1 MKRRLAAFSFF
12 LILLSGACAA
22 PAMVAF
28 WAKSTPTPTPTL
40 TPSPTP
46 TLTPTPTPTPTPLP
60 AARLHLAEDA
70 LFLGDFEQAL
80 AQYQEA
86 YTGAKDAETRA
97 IAATGIGRSLFN
109 LRNYSSAIT
118 WFTTAIEEN
127 APNADLSE
135 AWYYLAESQMI
146 QQNYATAADAYAKY
160 LELRPGLLDGYIQ
173 QWRGDALLAA
183 GNGPAAAEAYQA
195 ALDASPPGDPSWI
208 RIKLARA
215 YTLAQDY
222 TSAVTAYLDVYQT
235 SSDDNARANANY
247 LLGRLYLD
255 LGETDQAYA
264 RFTEAVLRFP
274 SASESYS
281 GLVELVNAGIPVND
295 LDRGKVD
302 YFAGQYGLGAD
313 ALTRIIESGSA
324 PAEAWYYRALCRRA
338 MREYGNALEDFN
350 VVIQNYQGD
359 PVWPRAFSEKAF
371 TLWAYLDQ
379 YQPAAE
385 TLLEYVRLAPDA
397 SDAPDRLYEAA
408 RIFERGGYLTKAAET
423 WERVIDA
430 YPSSSNAYRALF
442 LAGVTFYRL
451 QNYPDARTIF
461 QRALVL
467 SSYPGDQAAAYLWI
481 GKTHQAEGH
490 PDLAQEAWR
499 QAVQADPTGYYSER
513 AAELLIGR
521 APFSILNPFDVGYDL
536 NAERPAAE
544 SWLKTTFNLP
554 PETNLADMTSFMS
567 FPAFLRAEELYR
579 LGEYALARDEY
590 ETVRQQVLHDP
601 VQTFRLMNH
610 LLERNFYRQAILS
623 SRQILDLAGL
633 DDAGTLSAPPYFNH
647 IRFGIYYRDLILS
660 AADAEQLNPLFLLS
674 VIRQES
680 LFEPFARSSASARGL
695 LQIMPAT
702 GQEIA
707 TQLNWPPGYT
717 DRDLSRPIV
726 SIRFGARYLARQ
738 RDYFGGDLVAALAAY
753 NGGPGNTLQW
763 VELSKGDP
771 DLLLEVIRADETRRY
786 IMNIFE
792 NFNIYRLIYERKP

>member
-12 LILLSGACAA
+12 LILLTGACAA
-22 PAMVAF
+22 PAMTSF
-28 WAKSTPTPTPTL
+28 WANPTPTSTPTF

-86 YTGAKDAETRA
+86 YAGAKDAETRV

-109 LRNYSSAIT
+109 LRNYPSAIT

-127 APNADLSE
+127 APNSDLSE
-135 AWYYLAESQMI
+135 AWYYLAEAQMI
-146 QQNYATAADAYAKY
+146 QQNYTAAAEAYAKY
-160 LELRPGLLDGYIQ
+160 LELRSGLLDGYIQ

-183 GNGPAAAEAYQA
+183 GDGRAAAEAYQA
-195 ALDASPPGDPSWI
+195 ALAASPPGDPSWI

-222 TSAVTAYLDVYQT
+222 TSAVTTYLDVYQT

-247 LLGRLYLD
+247 LLGQLYLN

-264 RFTEAVLRFP
+264 RFTETILRFP

-281 GLVELVNAGIPVND
+281 GLVELVNAGVPVND

-313 ALTRIIESGSA
+313 ALTRVIESGSA
-324 PAEAWYYRALCRRA
+324 SAEAWYYRALCRRA
-338 MREYGNALEDFN
+338 MREYGSALEDFN

-379 YQPAAE
+379 YQQASE

-397 SDAPDRLYEAA
+397 PDAPDRLYEAA

-442 LAGVTFYRL
+442 LAGITFYRL

-467 SSYPGDQAAAYLWI
+467 SSSPGDQAAAYLWI

-490 PDLAQEAWR
+490 PELAQEAWR

-521 APFSILNPFDVGYDL
+521 PPFSILNPFDVGYDL
-536 NAERPAAE
+536 NTERPAAE
-544 SWLKTTFNLP
+544 AWLKTTFNLP
-554 PETNLADMTSFMS
+554 PETNLADMTSFMG

-590 ETVRQQVLHDP
+590 EIVRQQVLNDP
-601 VQTFRLMNH
+601 AQTFRLMNH
-610 LLERNFYRQAILS
+610 LLQKNLYRQAILS
-623 SRQILDLAGL
+623 SRQILNLAGL
-633 DDAGTLSAPPYFNH
+633 DDAGTLSAPSYFNH

-702 GQEIA
+702 GQELA

-738 RDYFGGDLVAALAAY
+738 RDYFDGDLVAALAAY

-763 VELSKGDP
+763 VELAKGDP

>member
-1 MKRRLAAFSFF
+1 
-12 LILLSGACAA
+12 
-22 PAMVAF
+22 
-28 WAKSTPTPTPTL
+28 
-40 TPSPTP
+40 
-46 TLTPTPTPTPTPLP
+46 PTPTPTPLP

-80 AQYQEA
+80 AQYQETYA
-86 YTGAKDAETRA
+86 EAKDAETRVA
-97 IAATGIGRSLFN
+97 AATGIGRALFN
-109 LRNYSSAIT
+109 LRNYPSAIT

-127 APNADLSE
+127 APNSDPSE
-135 AWYYLAESQMI
+135 AWYYLAEAQMI
-146 QQNYATAADAYAKY
+146 QQNYAAAAEAYAKY
-160 LELRPGLLDGYIQ
+160 MELRPGLLDGYIQ

-183 GNGPAAAEAYQA
+183 GNAPAAIEAYRA
-195 ALDASPPGDPSWI
+195 ALEASPPGDPSWI

-215 YTLAQDY
+215 YAMAQDY
-222 TSAVTAYLDVYQT
+222 TSAVTTYLDVYQT
-235 SSDDNARANANY
+235 SSDDSARANANY
-247 LLGRLYLD
+247 LLGQLYLE
-255 LGETDQAYA
+255 LGETEQAYA
-264 RFTEAVLRFP
+264 RFTEAILRFP
-274 SASESYS
+274 AASESYS

-313 ALTRIIESGSA
+313 ALTRVIESGSA
-324 PAEAWYYRALCRRA
+324 PAEAWFYRALCRRA

-359 PVWPRAFSEKAF
+359 AVWSRAYSEKAF

-379 YQPAAE
+379 YQQAAE

-408 RIFERGGYLTKAAET
+408 RIFERGGYLTRAAET

-442 LAGVTFYRL
+442 LTGITFYRL
-451 QNYPDARTIF
+451 QNYSGARTIF

-467 SSYPGDQAAAYLWI
+467 SSSPGDQAAAYLWI

-521 APFSILNPFDVGYDL
+521 PPFSILNPFDVGYDL
-536 NAERPAAE
+536 NAERPTAE
-544 SWLKTTFNLP
+544 AWLKTTFNLP
-554 PETNLADMTSFMS
+554 PETNLADLTSFMS
-567 FPAFLRAEELYR
+567 SPAFLRAEELYR

-590 ETVRQQVLHDP
+590 ETVRQQVLNDP

-610 LLERNFYRQAILS
+610 LLEKNFYRQAILS

-633 DDAGTLSAPPYFNH
+633 DDAGTLSAPSYFNH
-647 IRFGIYYRDLILS
+647 IRFGIYFKDLILS

-702 GQEIA
+702 GQELA

-717 DRDLSRPIV
+717 DRDLSRPVV

-738 RDYFGGDLVAALAAY
+738 RDYFNGDLVAALAAY

-792 NFNIYRLIYERKP
+792 NFNIYRLVYERKP

>member
-12 LILLSGACAA
+12 LILVTGACAA
-22 PAMVAF
+22 PAMISF
-28 WAKSTPTPTPTL
+28 WANPTPTSTPTFTPSPPPTL
-40 TPSPTP
+40 TPTPSPTP
-46 TLTPTPTPTPTPLP
+46 TPLP
-60 AARLHLAEDA
+60 SARLHLAEDA

-86 YTGAKDAETRA
+86 YAGATDAETRA

-118 WFTTAIEEN
+118 WFTTATAEN
-127 APNADLSE
+127 APNTDLSE
-135 AWYYLAESQMI
+135 AWYYLAEAQMI
-146 QQNYATAADAYAKY
+146 QQNYAAAADAYAKY

-183 GNGPAAAEAYQA
+183 GDGPAAAEAYQA
-195 ALDASPPGDPSWI
+195 ALNASPPGDPSWI
-208 RIKLARA
+208 SIKLAKA

-222 TSAVTAYLDVYQT
+222 TSAVTTYLNVYQT

-264 RFTEAVLRFP
+264 RFTESVLRFP

-281 GLVELVNAGIPVND
+281 GLVELVNAGVPVND

-313 ALTRIIESGSA
+313 ALTRIIENGSA

-338 MREYGNALEDFN
+338 MREYGNALDDFN

-359 PVWPRAFSEKAF
+359 PVWPLAFSEKAF

-379 YQPAAE
+379 YQQASE

-397 SDAPDRLYEAA
+397 PDAPDRLYEAA

-442 LAGVTFYRL
+442 LAGVTFFRL

-467 SSYPGDQAAAYLWI
+467 SSSPGDQAAAYLWI

-490 PDLAQEAWR
+490 PELAQEAWR

-521 APFSILNPFDVGYDL
+521 PPFSILTPFDVGYDL

-544 SWLKTTFNLP
+544 AWLKTTFNLP

-590 ETVRQQVLHDP
+590 ETVRQQVLNDP
-601 VQTFRLMNH
+601 AQTFRLMNH
-610 LLERNFYRQAILS
+610 LLEKNFYRQAILS
-623 SRQILDLAGL
+623 SRQILNLAGL
-633 DDAGTLSAPPYFNH
+633 DDAGTLSAPSYFNH

-660 AADAEQLNPLFLLS
+660 AAEAEQLNPLFLLS

-702 GQEIA
+702 GQELA

-738 RDYFGGDLVAALAAY
+738 RDYFGGDLMAALAAY